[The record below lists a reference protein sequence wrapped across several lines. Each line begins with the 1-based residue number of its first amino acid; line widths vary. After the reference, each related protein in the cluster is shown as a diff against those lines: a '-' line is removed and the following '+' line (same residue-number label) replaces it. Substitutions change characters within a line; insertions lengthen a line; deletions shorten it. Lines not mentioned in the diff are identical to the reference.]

1 MGAYFHPV
9 KYPLEAKIRPQPP
22 LKQNQTLRL
31 MKHKVELR
39 NHPVELRKFRMRLT
53 VSIGFML
60 ILFLILY
67 ARFYYLQVAQQ
78 EHFHTLA
85 EANRITILPLVPNR
99 GLIYDRNGRV
109 LAQNYSA
116 YALEITPSKVPNI
129 ESTLDELAT
138 LIEIT
143 TIDRQRFKKLMKES
157 KRFKSLPIRN
167 RLTDVEI
174 ATFAANRYRFP
185 GVEIKA
191 RVFRQYPEKEIVSHV
206 VGYISRINDQD
217 LEQLE
222 LDGELNNYRGS
233 HYIGKIGI
241 EQSYEKQLHGTTGF
255 EEVETDAAGR
265 SIRVLSRTP
274 PIPGNNLIL
283 SLDLGLQ
290 EVAEKAFGD
299 HRGALV
305 ALDPNNGEVLAFVSK
320 PGYDN
325 NLFIGGIDQE
335 NWNLLNNSID
345 RPLNNRALRGVYPPG
360 STFKPFM
367 ALAALELGKRTPEY
381 SMGDPG
387 YFSLPGIERRYRDWK
402 PGGHG
407 RVNLH
412 KSLVVSCDT
421 YYYSLAN
428 DLGIDNIHN
437 FISLFGL
444 GRKTGIDI
452 AGEVSGLL
460 PSAAWKM
467 NQYKQKW
474 YAGDTISVSIGQG
487 YNLTTPLQLAFATM
501 MIANNGKAYLPR
513 LVKQTQNSQTG
524 HIEENPAELLY
535 SLNLKPKNLEIV
547 KSALVDVT
555 RPGGTAAKAGL
566 NAAYTFA
573 GKTGTSQVIG
583 IKQGERYNE
592 KSINERHRDHAMFI
606 AYAPAEDPRIALAI
620 LVENTGTGG
629 STAAP
634 IARQVFDYF
643 LLGDSP
649 EPEATIAK
657 VAESAEDHAHERL

>member
-1 MGAYFHPV
+1 
-9 KYPLEAKIRPQPP
+9 
-22 LKQNQTLRL
+22 
-31 MKHKVELR
+31 MKHNVELR
-39 NHPVELRKFRMRLT
+39 DHPAELHKFRIRLAI
-53 VSIGFML
+53 SAGFVL
-60 ILFLILY
+60 ILFLALY
-67 ARFYYLQVAQQ
+67 IRFYYLQVTQQ
-78 EHFHTLA
+78 EHYHTLA
-85 EANRITILPLVPNR
+85 EANRISISPLVPNR

-116 YALEITPSKVPNI
+116 YTLEIVPSKFQDL
-129 ESTLDELAT
+129 EATLDELAT
-138 LIEIT
+138 VIEIT
-143 TIDRQRFKKLMKES
+143 PADRQRFKKLMKES

-174 ATFAANRYRFP
+174 ASFAANRYRFP
-185 GVEIKA
+185 GIEIKA
-191 RVFRQYPEKEIVSHV
+191 RVLRQYPEKEIVSHV
-206 VGYISRINDQD
+206 VGYISRINDKD

-222 LDGELNNYRGS
+222 FNGELNNYRGS
-233 HYIGKIGI
+233 HHIGKIGI
-241 EQSYEKQLHGTTGF
+241 EQSYEKQLHGISGF
-255 EEVETDAAGR
+255 EEVETDAIGR

-274 PIPGNNLIL
+274 PVPGNNLIL

-290 EVAEKAFGD
+290 EAAEKAFGD

-320 PGYDN
+320 PGYDT

-381 SMGDPG
+381 SMSDPG
-387 YFSLPGIERRYRDWK
+387 YFSLPGVERRYRDWK
-402 PGGHG
+402 VGGHG

-428 DLGIDNIHN
+428 DLGIENIHN
-437 FISLFGL
+437 FISQFGL
-444 GRKTGIDI
+444 GKKTGIDI
-452 AGEVSGLL
+452 EGEVSGLL
-460 PSAAWKM
+460 PSSAWKM
-467 NQYKQKW
+467 RQYNQKW

-501 MIANNGKAYLPR
+501 IIANDGKAYLPR
-513 LVKQTQNSQTG
+513 LVKQIQNSQTG
-524 HIEENPAELLY
+524 DVEDIPAKLLY
-535 SLNLKPKNLEIV
+535 TIDLKQKYLEVV

-555 RPGGTAAKAGL
+555 RPGGTAARAAA

-606 AYAPAEDPRIALAI
+606 AYAPAENPKIALAV
-620 LVENTGTGG
+620 LVENSGTGG

-643 LLGDSP
+643 LLGQLP
-649 EPEATIAK
+649 EPTIAK
-657 VAESAEDHAHERL
+657 FAEPVEEHIHEHL

>member
-1 MGAYFHPV
+1 M
-9 KYPLEAKIRPQPP
+9 
-22 LKQNQTLRL
+22 KQ
-31 MKHKVELR
+31 HIELR
-39 NHPVELRKFRMRLT
+39 NLSVELNKFRIRLAI
-53 VSIGFML
+53 SAGFML
-60 ILFLILY
+60 VLFVILY
-67 ARFYYLQVAQQ
+67 ARFYYLQVTQQ
-78 EHFHTLA
+78 EHYHTLA
-85 EANRITILPLVPNR
+85 EANRISILPIVPNR
-99 GLIYDRNGRV
+99 GLVLDRGGRV

-116 YALEITPSKVPNI
+116 YTLEVVPSKI
-129 ESTLDELAT
+129 SDLDATLDELAT
-138 LIEIT
+138 LIEISPT
-143 TIDRQRFKKLMKES
+143 DRQRFKKLLKES
-157 KRFKSLPIRN
+157 KRFKSLPIRS

-185 GVEIKA
+185 GIEIKA

-206 VGYISRINDQD
+206 IGYISRINDQD
-217 LEQLE
+217 LEHLE
-222 LDGELNNYRGS
+222 RSGELHNYRGS
-233 HYIGKIGI
+233 QHIGKIGI
-241 EQSYEKQLHGTTGF
+241 EQSYEKQLHGITGF

-274 PIPGNNLIL
+274 PTPGNNLIL

-290 EVAEKAFGD
+290 QAAEKAFGD
-299 HRGALV
+299 RRGALV

-325 NLFIGGIDQE
+325 NLFIGGIDHE
-335 NWNLLNNSID
+335 NWKMLNGSID

-381 SMGDPG
+381 SMNDPG
-387 YFSLPGIERRYRDWK
+387 FFSLPGVDRRYRDWK

-407 RVNLH
+407 RVDLH

-428 DLGIDNIHN
+428 DLGIDNIYN
-437 FISLFGL
+437 FISQFGL
-444 GRKTGIDI
+444 GRKTGIDVE
-452 AGEVSGLL
+452 GEVSGLL

-467 NQYKQKW
+467 SQYKQKW

-487 YNLTTPLQLAFATM
+487 YNLTTPLQLAYATM
-501 MIANNGKAYLPR
+501 LIANGGKAYQPR
-513 LVKQTQNSQTG
+513 FVKQIQDSLTG
-524 HIEENPAELLY
+524 EIAEVSPQLLY
-535 SLNLKPKNLEIV
+535 TLDLKPRHLEVV
-547 KSALVDVT
+547 KKALVDVT
-555 RPGGTAAKAGL
+555 RPGGTAARAGA

-583 IKQGERYNE
+583 IKQGERYDE
-592 KSINERHRDHAMFI
+592 KRINERHRDHAMFI
-606 AYAPAEDPRIALAI
+606 AYAPAENPQIALAV

-643 LLGDSP
+643 LLGQMP
-649 EPEATIAK
+649 ETT
-657 VAESAEDHAHERL
+657 VAQLVELAGEHDHDYSLESFVDRISSHPRMAFN